1 MKKILPFALTIC
13 LLLLNCGGLNTK
25 MTGSWKNEDK
35 LKNSSYNSVF
45 IAVMGP
51 SVEAKNMLEN
61 ELAYRVNNRGAKA
74 FKSHDIFVSTFSKD
88 NLPEKSEM
96 LKIIRDTGAETIF
109 TVALKDK
116 ETTTRYV
123 PGTSTYYA
131 PMGYGY
137 YGNFYGYYS
146 NFYPM
151 AYEPGYYKED
161 KIFYVESNLYDTET
175 EELIWSAQSKTYN
188 PDSSEDFVKDY
199 TQALIDRLIQDGVIK
214 PTK

>member
-1 MKKILPFALTIC
+1 MSFLLFA
-13 LLLLNCGGLNTK
+13 CGGLNTK

-35 LKNSSYNSVF
+35 IKNASYNSVF
-45 IAVMGP
+45 IAVLGP
-51 SVEAKNMLEN
+51 SIEAKNMLEN
-61 ELAYRVNNRGAKA
+61 ELAYRVNNRGVKA
-74 FKSHDIFVSTFSKD
+74 IKSHDVFISTFSED
-88 NLPEKSEM
+88 GLPDKAQM
-96 LKIIRDTGAETIF
+96 LDIIKETGAEAIF

-151 AYEPGYYKED
+151 AYTPGYYTENKVY
-161 KIFYVESNLYDTET
+161 YVESNLYDTESD
-175 EELIWSAQSKTYN
+175 ELIWSAQSKTYN
-188 PDSSEDFVKDY
+188 PSSSEDFVKDY
-199 TQALIDRLIQDGVIK
+199 THALIDKLIEDGVMK
-214 PTK
+214 PSK